1 MYDFFSD
8 GDGDD
13 FVIDD
18 DDDDDDD
25 LKQYR

>member
-18 DDDDDDD
+18 DDDDDD